1 MTENGFVKIIE
12 REKEVHLLIMEAKGN
27 LLKIPFPK
35 KEKNKIDWS
44 NKGRVFSS
52 NGLIEFGFLKTFY

>member
-1 MTENGFVKIIE
+1 
-12 REKEVHLLIMEAKGN
+12 VHLLIMEAKGN

-52 NGLIEFGFLKTFY
+52 NWLIECGFLRNLF

>member
-1 MTENGFVKIIE
+1 LITGGRRNSTFSPLFKLELIPMTENGFVKIIE

-35 KEKNKIDWS
+35 KEKNKID
-44 NKGRVFSS
+44 
-52 NGLIEFGFLKTFY
+52 